1 MMCYICHYRGNM
13 FPYQNQYGDLFILCG
28 ECILVADEI
37 KEYNVNLVKMFEDW
51 AVKQIEAE
59 NDNKD

>member
-1 MMCYICHYRGNM
+1 MMCYICHYRGKM
-13 FPYQNQYGDLFILCG
+13 YPYSNQYGDLFILCD
-28 ECILVADEI
+28 ECMAVADEI

-51 AVKQIEAE
+51 AIKQIEAE